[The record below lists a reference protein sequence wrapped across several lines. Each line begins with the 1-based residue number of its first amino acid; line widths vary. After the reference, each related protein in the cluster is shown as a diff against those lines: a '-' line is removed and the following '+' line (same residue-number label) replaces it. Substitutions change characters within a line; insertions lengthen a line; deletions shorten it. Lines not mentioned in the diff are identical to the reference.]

1 MSKKKLPIL
10 HSMLLYKLLLG
21 QWSHSREVS
30 ERKKKE
36 IPRRQTNGKG
46 ASDEII
52 LRREKK

>member
-10 HSMLLYKLLLG
+10 HSMLPYKLLLG
-21 QWSHSREVS
+21 QWSHSREVR